1 MDNNILLKDPNSQ
14 IEKDLF
20 GLVES
25 SIKQFQPDVRM
36 ELSKE
41 HGNNS
46 TEYPVIMI
54 EDDGAKAMINLT
66 NSVNRIKTGECSI
79 EAEAENL
86 VRSIM
91 PQINKRNFDSVKN
104 AALELR
110 ENPDMKKITLDVI
123 NKDLNSGMLKN
134 YPHRSISD
142 DLVVIPRYCLTEDLS
157 IKITS
162 DIVAGMG
169 LTSKEVLE
177 IGEANIKS
185 EPYRVANMSA
195 ILGPALNI
203 GDELAEELFPSR
215 DMLVVTNHSG
225 VRGAVGIFLKPEL
238 REEVAN
244 RLGGSSYYI
253 VPSSVHEVLAIP
265 ADSLTPEEARAI
277 IQDVNQN
284 EVRPDEVLS
293 DHPYLVDARTLSI
306 SNPLKVQEVNENIVV
321 AKHAAHR

>member
-1 MDNNILLKDPNSQ
+1 
-14 IEKDLF
+14 
-20 GLVES
+20 
-25 SIKQFQPDVRM
+25 
-36 ELSKE
+36 
-41 HGNNS
+41 
-46 TEYPVIMI
+46 MI